1 MRRRG
6 LGQRALVNASVSKD
20 IINASGENLLRAC
33 TPLSVVEEKEV
44 LMLQRLCAQKHV
56 GSRIGLP
63 G

>member
-33 TPLSVVEEKEV
+33 TPLRVVEEKEV

-56 GSRIGLP
+56 GSRIRLP